1 MSFHNADQTPVPPPP
16 PEYSPQREAPIPDV
30 NPTTAHYHLSIL
42 RLFCSLY
49 DLVESQAATDDDKAH
64 VVNTFLV
71 CAEARYIR
79 YLTLLNEIV
88 DQRDRSTR
96 GVRAHKKELDPNVPF
111 TDVMPLPPWD
121 VAIIFHV
128 HCLSPFRYYADME
141 HLSLWNV
148 SLAFPLERLHD
159 LIERSNGSGIWSDV
173 ESEQLWNH
181 RFRDAPYQ
189 LWNTN
194 PFHGGTLHLQNVHMT
209 CPTCDK
215 AVVFDLHQFTA
226 MHVTKKSTILI
237 YSLDRM
243 ELVHFR

>member
-1 MSFHNADQTPVPPPP
+1 
-16 PEYSPQREAPIPDV
+16 
-30 NPTTAHYHLSIL
+30 
-42 RLFCSLY
+42 
-49 DLVESQAATDDDKAH
+49 
-64 VVNTFLV
+64 
-71 CAEARYIR
+71 
-79 YLTLLNEIV
+79 
-88 DQRDRSTR
+88 
-96 GVRAHKKELDPNVPF
+96 
-111 TDVMPLPPWD
+111 
-121 VAIIFHV
+121 
-128 HCLSPFRYYADME
+128 ME

-226 MHVTKKSTILI
+226 MHVTKKSTIQCPECYTTFDTEHL
-237 YSLDRM
+237 SAKH
-243 ELVHFR
+243 LVNDLRLAKENSRTVYDSSR